1 MHRNL
6 RDVLGKFPTG
16 VAVVTTVHG
25 GHDVGLTINSFTSV
39 SLVPPLVLW
48 CLRRDS
54 RCHPA
59 FVTTPRFAVNVL
71 AAGQRELAERFAGP
85 GDRFRGIA
93 SRPGPEG
100 LPLLEDVAAYL
111 ICRTR
116 RLIPAGDHVI
126 LIGEVVGH
134 EMRPEPSLL
143 FTAGR
148 YSTAGA

>member
-6 RDVLGKFPTG
+6 RDALGKFPTG
-16 VAVVTTVHG
+16 VAVVTTVHDG
-25 GHDVGLTINSFTSV
+25 LAVGLTINSFTSV

-54 RCHPA
+54 RCHAA
-59 FVTTPRFAVNVL
+59 FATTPRFAVNVL

-85 GDRFRGIA
+85 GDRFRGTA

-100 LPLLEDVAAYL
+100 LPLLADVAAYL
-111 ICRTR
+111 VCRTH

-126 LIGEVVGH
+126 LIGEVLRHG
-134 EMRPEPSLL
+134 MRPEPSLL

-148 YSTAGA
+148 YGAADA